1 MAELENHKI
10 NLLIVTPYEDFFEGL
25 VDSVRI
31 PTNDGEFGFM
41 AGHTPF
47 VAALEPGACAL
58 TVNGKTRYCMLSEGY
73 CEINGMLALIV
84 CNSAE
89 WPENMR
95 LRRILIAYQSA
106 LDELITHQDKNG
118 RPVFEADSIAKGKRA
133 LARMRFIERY
143 GTDQQRE
150 KLAGYKKSDFIDGK
164 IPRLPELSE

>member
-1 MAELENHKI
+1 MAENEKHKI

-31 PTNDGEFGFM
+31 PTSDGEFGFM

-58 TVNGKTRYCMLSEGY
+58 TVDGKIKYCMLSEGY

-95 LRRILIAYQSA
+95 LRRIISAYNSA
-106 LDELITHQDKNG
+106 IEEIKTHQDKNG
-118 RPVFEADSIAKGKRA
+118 RPRHRRRQHCQGKACSCQDAFYRA
-133 LARMRFIERY
+133 LRNRPAE
-143 GTDQQRE
+143 
-150 KLAGYKKSDFIDGK
+150 GK
-164 IPRLPELSE
+164 ACGI

>member
-1 MAELENHKI
+1 MAEHESHKI
-10 NLLIVTPYEDFFEGL
+10 NLLIVTPEADFFEGM

-31 PTNDGEFGFM
+31 PTIDGEFGFM

-58 TVNGKTRYCMLSEGY
+58 TTGGKTRYCMLSEGY

-89 WPENMR
+89 WPEDLRM
-95 LRRILIAYQSA
+95 RRIVLAYKAS
-106 LDELITHQDKNG
+106 LDELKDHVDKNG
-118 RPVFEADSIAKGKRA
+118 RPVFFEDSISKGKRA

-143 GTDQQRE
+143 GSDQQRE
-150 KLAGYKKSDFIDGK
+150 RLAGYKKAEFPDGM
-164 IPRLPELSE
+164 PRLP

>member
-1 MAELENHKI
+1 MAEHTTHKI
-10 NLLIVTPYEDFFEGL
+10 NLLIVTPYEDFFEGM

-31 PTNDGEFGFM
+31 PTSDGEFGFM
-41 AGHTPF
+41 AGHSPF

-58 TVNGKTRYCMLSEGY
+58 TTNGKTRYCMLSEGY

-95 LRRILIAYQSA
+95 LRRIITAYNNAIA
-106 LDELITHQDKNG
+106 ELENG
-118 RPVFEADSIAKGKRA
+118 RPVFSEDSIAKGKRA

-143 GTDQQRE
+143 GTDEQRE
-150 KLAGYKKSDFIDGK
+150 RLANYKKTDFPGGK
-164 IPRLPELSE
+164 IPRLPSVE